1 MPVVIWEGAVGA
13 YLKSDQLGSLSL
25 TSAGVSYNRIL
36 KRAFGVLSFGS
47 SLGITQSGLD
57 GSLIVTPQGIYS
69 AGSIDHQDIILGTGI
84 DRSVRLDYD
93 LSLFLG
99 HTKFDLGISLQNLF
113 LPNQKLGST
122 AIDNGKNVKII
133 GRYLFRIKDLLL
145 YPSLLLK
152 TNFAS
157 YQSDLSCVAK
167 SGNVFGGISLRGFN
181 AESLDAVAIIAG
193 IEFNKNYTLSY
204 SYDVGL
210 SQVGRLAGGSH
221 EIHLNYNLNK
231 LLGIGLPPEI
241 IYNPRYL

>member
-1 MPVVIWEGAVGA
+1 M
-13 YLKSDQLGSLSL
+13 
-25 TSAGVSYNRIL
+25 
-36 KRAFGVLSFGS
+36 
-47 SLGITQSGLD
+47 
-57 GSLIVTPQGIYS
+57 
-69 AGSIDHQDIILGTGI
+69 
-84 DRSVRLDYD
+84 
-93 LSLFLG
+93 
-99 HTKFDLGISLQNLF
+99 
-113 LPNQKLGST
+113 
-122 AIDNGKNVKII
+122 
-133 GRYLFRIKDLLL
+133 LL

-221 EIHLNYNLNK
+221 EIHFNYNLNK